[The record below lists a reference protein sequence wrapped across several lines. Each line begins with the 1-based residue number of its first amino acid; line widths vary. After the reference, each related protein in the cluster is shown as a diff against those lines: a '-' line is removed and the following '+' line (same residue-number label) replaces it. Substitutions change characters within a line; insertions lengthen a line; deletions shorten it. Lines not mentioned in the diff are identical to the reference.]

1 MKMQKTELKEMIE
14 ETLKELLKKEPFR
27 EWMSLK
33 EGAKYV
39 GVCPNTF
46 MKLRNRGLKIS
57 EIDGVKKVSKTEIDD
72 FLKDNSF

>member
-1 MKMQKTELKEMIE
+1 MQKTDVKEMIE
-14 ETLKELLKKEPFR
+14 ETIKELLKKEPIR

-57 EIDGVKKVSKTEIDD
+57 EIDGVKKVSRTEIDN
-72 FLKDNSF
+72 FLKDYSY